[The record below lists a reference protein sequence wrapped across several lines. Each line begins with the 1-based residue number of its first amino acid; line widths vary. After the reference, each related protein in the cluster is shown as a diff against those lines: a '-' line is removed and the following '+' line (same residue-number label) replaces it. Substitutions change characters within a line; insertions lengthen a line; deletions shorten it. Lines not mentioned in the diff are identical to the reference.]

1 MRRFGARGTTPC
13 CARFICNIFGRRTLS
28 GPLMKPTTPTTAIT
42 GGERGMTPTE
52 FRERLETVARRTG
65 LTASDLAVWFG
76 RPRPTVRTWLN
87 GRTPRRVPQAHI
99 GGQVWDE
106 MQQRLLWLERAF
118 SVAPEGFRPKR
129 DYLKTMFNH
138 ERLRSVRESRPPV
151 EGDPRF

>member
-1 MRRFGARGTTPC
+1 L
-13 CARFICNIFGRRTLS
+13 GRRTPS
-28 GPLMKPTTPTTAIT
+28 GPLMKPTTPTIAIT

-52 FRERLETVARRTG
+52 FRDRLETVARRTG

-118 SVAPEGFRPKR
+118 SRNAYGIGDKIHDAAAPSVTYTVAWVNRPSKAQLR
-129 DYLKTMFNH
+129 DMFNH
-138 ERLRSVRESRPPV
+138 VRLRSVRESRSPV
-151 EGDPRF
+151 EGDP

>member
-1 MRRFGARGTTPC
+1 L
-13 CARFICNIFGRRTLS
+13 GRRTPS
-28 GPLMKPTTPTTAIT
+28 GPLMKPTTPTIAIT

-52 FRERLETVARRTG
+52 FRDRLETVARRTG

-106 MQQRLLWLERAF
+106 MQQRMIWLERAF
-118 SVAPEGFRPKR
+118 TLPGRRLPSGRRPPR
-129 DYLKTMFNH
+129 ADLKEMFDR
-138 ERLRSVRESRPPV
+138 ERLRSVRESRS
-151 EGDPRF
+151 

>member
-1 MRRFGARGTTPC
+1 
-13 CARFICNIFGRRTLS
+13 
-28 GPLMKPTTPTTAIT
+28 
-42 GGERGMTPTE
+42 MTPTE

-106 MQQRLLWLERAF
+106 MQQRLLWLEHAVEVWPHPLNKF
-118 SVAPEGFRPKR
+118 E
-129 DYLKTMFNH
+129 LKTAYDS

>member
-1 MRRFGARGTTPC
+1 
-13 CARFICNIFGRRTLS
+13 
-28 GPLMKPTTPTTAIT
+28 
-42 GGERGMTPTE
+42 MTPSE
-52 FRERLETVARRTG
+52 FRERLEAVARRTG

-106 MQQRLLWLERAF
+106 MQQRMIWLERAF
-118 SVAPEGFRPKR
+118 EGHYQIGRKFWFNGQECTTTEVGRVPR
-129 DYLKTMFNH
+129 HDLLAMFN
-138 ERLRSVRESRPPV
+138 EQRLRSIRESRPPV